1 MTDENTG
8 GFNSSTAYVVTEGTE
23 KSLVIGL
30 THVAGYEDTDYFAG
44 QNKLYVNMISLY
56 SDARCFSRKIGSEK
70 RASGRQSLQASKS
83 CSAEAVWNEQKLLSK
98 RPGCPYVSLK
108 AKGLMAF
115 GQYSSRLLHPRT
127 QKKRRQKKKSAAML
141 PGWKP
146 L

>member
-23 KSLVIGL
+23 KSQVIGL

-70 RASGRQSLQASKS
+70 KASGNPYKHRNHAQQRRCGMSRECVQSDQG
-83 CSAEAVWNEQKLLSK
+83 VH
-98 RPGCPYVSLK
+98 
-108 AKGLMAF
+108 MF
-115 GQYSSRLLHPRT
+115 G
-127 QKKRRQKKKSAAML
+127 
-141 PGWKP
+141 
-146 L
+146 